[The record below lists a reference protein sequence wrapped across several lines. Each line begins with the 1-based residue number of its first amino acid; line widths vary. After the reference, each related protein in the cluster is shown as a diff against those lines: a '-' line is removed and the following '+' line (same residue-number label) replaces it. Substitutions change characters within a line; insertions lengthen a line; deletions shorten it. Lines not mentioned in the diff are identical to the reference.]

1 MSNDAE
7 ELLATEEQINEML
20 AAQLREREAQEDTIR
35 MDSSSPAIPD
45 TAAPTS
51 SSGETNAPFLSPQKL
66 VSLGVLSPVQVDRI
80 CAEQTRTQFLVEDL
94 LPVKSIAIAGGE
106 STIGK
111 SALICQL
118 GLCVAT
124 GEQFLGMKTKK
135 GRVLYFDLENSIL
148 DCRTMRNSLLQH
160 LNLKE
165 PPDNFLL
172 VPEPQTNLNYLLDSV
187 KPALVVIDSLRSF
200 RPDVTEKNREAG
212 EWLKEIRSLTRKH
225 DCSFLIVHHL
235 RKSSRDNPW
244 TVNLETCGVATWSQD
259 MEGPRAF
266 INQTDVRI
274 AIAEGDGN
282 PAALQ
287 LKWALRVRG
296 DSPLVLVERM
306 FDDDGEPIGY
316 QHLTGVDLLSQEKR
330 RVIERLPEEP
340 EEFSTAQVKE
350 ARKACELGAGNDPTN
365 KFLAECKQMRII
377 EKVGRGRWRKSK
389 A

>member
-1 MSNDAE
+1 MKAE
-7 ELLATEEQINEML
+7 
-20 AAQLREREAQEDTIR
+20 
-35 MDSSSPAIPD
+35 
-45 TAAPTS
+45 
-51 SSGETNAPFLSPQKL
+51 
-66 VSLGVLSPVQVDRI
+66 
-80 CAEQTRTQFLVEDL
+80 
-94 LPVKSIAIAGGE
+94 
-106 STIGK
+106 
-111 SALICQL
+111 
-118 GLCVAT
+118 
-124 GEQFLGMKTKK
+124 K

-148 DCRTMRNSLLQH
+148 DCRTMRNSLVRH

-172 VPEPQTNLNYLLDSV
+172 VPEPQTDLNELLDNV

-225 DCSFLIVHHL
+225 DCAFLIVHHL

-244 TVNLETCGVATWSQD
+244 VVNLDTSGVAAWSQD

-274 AIAEGDGN
+274 AIAQGDGN

-287 LKWALRVRG
+287 LKWAVRVRG

-306 FDDDGEPIGY
+306 FDDDGEAAGYRHLIGA
-316 QHLTGVDLLSQEKR
+316 GLLSPEKR
-330 RVIERLPEEP
+330 QVIKKLPEEP

-350 ARKACELGAGNDPTN
+350 ARRACQLGDGNDPTN
-365 KFLAECKQMRII
+365 KFLAECKQLRII
-377 EKVGRGRWRKSK
+377 EKVGRGRWRKLK